1 MRHALPSRRAP
12 CWFYVLVAAVL
23 AVALRELVPA
33 SPASGGAGITSH
45 PPALAWWT
53 IIVSIVEALW
63 KGVEVAG
70 RVALAILQYSVHWAW
85 RAIVL
90 LGKGAAEIAGYAWTG
105 LRKTW
110 SALKYAVL
118 HPKAAWEKLWHW
130 VDRAE
135 QWLKDTVGPV
145 LDWLQQLARKL
156 RTFYRDYVQPWLDI
170 LDVTRR
176 ALRVLAALGVD
187 WARTLDAKLGAIED
201 AIASRFLQIVG
212 YLNDVINI
220 VNRVVTADGLFQRVA
235 FLRTL
240 ARDYSQAWSLVLKGF
255 NKPLGAADLATIT
268 KRTEAKPLDDV
279 NRDVGAYLRDRSG
292 ADAALFTEVGGQWA
306 KYLRAPR

>member
-1 MRHALPSRRAP
+1 MRHELPSRRAP

-70 RVALAILQYSVHWAW
+70 RVALAVLQYSVHWAW

-110 SALKYAVL
+110 SVLKYAVL

-201 AIASRFLQIVG
+201 VIASRFLQIVG

-220 VNRVVTADGLFQRVA
+220 VNRVVTADGLFQRLA

-240 ARDYSQAWSLVLKGF
+240 QRDYAHAWSIILNGF
-255 NKPLGAADLATIT
+255 SKPLTAGDRDDIT
-268 KRTEAKPLDDV
+268 KRTAAKPLADV
-279 NRDVGAYLRDRSG
+279 RRDVGAYVRDGTGS
-292 ADAALFTEVGGQWA
+292 DAALLDEVAGQWR
-306 KYLRAPR
+306 KYVRGAS

>member
-70 RVALAILQYSVHWAW
+70 RVALAVLQYSVHWAW

-201 AIASRFLQIVG
+201 AIASRYLQIVG

-220 VNRVVTADGLFQRVA
+220 VNRVMTADGLFQRLA
-235 FLRTL
+235 FVRTL
-240 ARDYSQAWSLVLKGF
+240 VRDYQLAWNALLNGWH
-255 NKPLGAADLATIT
+255 KPLTTTESAALT
-268 KRTEAKPLDDV
+268 KRAEGKPLDEV
-279 NRDVGAYLRDRSG
+279 RRDLQSYMRDGSG
-292 ADAALFTEVGGQWA
+292 ADAALIDEAAIAWR
-306 KYLRAPR
+306 KYLRPVR

>member
-1 MRHALPSRRAP
+1 MRRPISPRRAP
-12 CWFYVLVAAVL
+12 LWFYVLVAAIV

-33 SPASGGAGITSH
+33 PFASGGAGPTSH
-45 PPALAWWT
+45 PPALAWFA
-53 IIVSIVEALW
+53 ILVSIVEALW

-135 QWLKDTVGPV
+135 QWLEDTVGPV
-145 LDWLQQLARKL
+145 LHWLQELARKL

-201 AIASRFLQIVG
+201 AIASRFLQVVG

-220 VNRVVTADGLFQRVA
+220 VNRVVTADGLFQRLA
-235 FLRTL
+235 YIRTL
-240 ARDYSQAWSLVLKGF
+240 QRDWALAWKTLAAGYS
-255 NKPLGAADLATIT
+255 KPVTTSDREATAAKVAAKTQGQIT
-268 KRTEAKPLDDV
+268 SDV
-279 NRDVGAYLRDRSG
+279 RAYMRDGSG
-292 ADAALFTEVGGQWA
+292 PDAGLFSEMAAQWR
-306 KYLRAPR
+306 KQLRAK

>member
-1 MRHALPSRRAP
+1 MARPLPSRRAP
-12 CWFYVLVAAVL
+12 LWFYVLVAAIV

-33 SPASGGAGITSH
+33 LPASGDAGRTSH

-110 SALKYAVL
+110 SALKDAVL
-118 HPKAAWEKLWHW
+118 HPKKAWEKLWRW
-130 VDRAE
+130 VDNAE
-135 QWLKDTVGPV
+135 QWLKDTFGPT
-145 LDWLQQLARKL
+145 LDWLQNLARKL
-156 RTFYRDYVQPWLDI
+156 RDFYRDYVQPWLDI
-170 LDVTRR
+170 IDVTRR
-176 ALRVLAALGVD
+176 ALRVLGALGIE
-187 WARTLDAKLGAIED
+187 WAKQLDAKLGAIED

-212 YLNDVINI
+212 YLNDVINV
-220 VNRVVTADGLFQRVA
+220 VNRVVTADGLFQRLA
-235 FLRTL
+235 YIRTL
-240 ARDYSQAWSLVLKGF
+240 QRDWVLSWKTLVAGYA
-255 NKPLGAADLATIT
+255 KPVTATERAET
-268 KRTEAKPLDDV
+268 DKRTAAKTQQQVTSDV
-279 NRDVGAYLRDRSG
+279 RAYMRDGSG
-292 ADAALFTEVGGQWA
+292 PDAGLFSEMAAQWRKQLQA
-306 KYLRAPR
+306 K